1 MTQKLVY
8 FSFMFLLSVTFDEE
22 LVITFSIREIRFQ
35 FYF

>member
-1 MTQKLVY
+1 MTQKPVY

-22 LVITFSIREIRFQ
+22 LVITFWIREIRFQ